1 MVGAV
6 AGAKVTGVCSNSIHN
21 FFSIFFFLIYFPVQ
35 NALLHSEFKSTET
48 GSLEKFLKDLWQDF
62 FIKMFCSEGR
72 IFVDIAIKLK
82 YFVIE
87 FFDGGSMVGNFMDI
101 LWQ

>member
-1 MVGAV
+1 MHSYIQSSSQQRLEVWR
-6 AGAKVTGVCSNSIHN
+6 N
-21 FFSIFFFLIYFPVQ
+21 FWKTSGKI
-35 NALLHSEFKSTET
+35 
-48 GSLEKFLKDLWQDF
+48 F

-87 FFDGGSMVGNFMDI
+87 FFDRGSMVGNFMDI